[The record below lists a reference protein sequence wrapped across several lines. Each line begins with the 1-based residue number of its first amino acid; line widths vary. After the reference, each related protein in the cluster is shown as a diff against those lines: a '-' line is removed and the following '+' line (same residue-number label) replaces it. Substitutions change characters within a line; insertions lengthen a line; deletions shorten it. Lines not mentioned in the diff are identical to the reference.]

1 MYLTR
6 LVLILAV
13 AQLAAIAQ
21 DQPPPPRPA
30 RSFIRTTGEAVVNTK
45 PDQARIDIGV
55 TTQGPTA
62 QAAAAQNARQ
72 LDAVVNEIKKAFGN
86 AAELKTIGY
95 SVNPDYRYPKQ
106 GGEPT
111 IAGYTANN
119 ILQIKMSDLA
129 QVGKLIDLA
138 TQSGANRVQGVQFS
152 LKDESAVQSEALREA
167 AVKARTKAD
176 ALASASGVKI
186 LRVMSL
192 EEGGANIIRPM
203 MAMAMEA
210 RAQGPAPP
218 TPVESGTIE
227 VRANVTLMVE
237 IGQ

>member
-21 DQPPPPRPA
+21 DQPPPGPP

-72 LDAVVNEIKKAFGN
+72 LDAVVNEIKKAFSN

-119 ILQIKMSDLA
+119 ILQIKMNDLA

-152 LKDESAVQSEALREA
+152 LKDESAIQSQALHEA
-167 AVKARTKAD
+167 AVKARSKAE

-192 EEGGANIIRPM
+192 EEGPTNIVRPM
-203 MAMAMEA
+203 MATAMEA